1 MTSHDVPV
9 DGAAPDAVP
18 VRSPVPVPDGVL
30 DAFWRYDAALLAND
44 RRVLDELFL
53 PGPDTVRGDGRVL
66 LVGHDAIAG
75 FRSAR
80 AAIPTRRVA
89 ELQVRVLAQDAVL
102 IMARTADGEAAGLQ
116 TQVWRRTGDGW
127 RVAAAHVSLP
137 AKPPAATAAAPAPA
151 PAAAPAPAPAVAPA
165 PAPVDPSVWRVAGV
179 PLAPPLG
186 RGPLDGLGI
195 AVKDLFAVEG
205 YPTGAGVPAYQA
217 GQPPQAA
224 SAPVVTALR
233 RAGAH
238 LAGIAQTDE
247 FAYSIAGSNSH
258 YGAAPNP
265 AAPARLG
272 GGSSS
277 GPAAAVAL
285 GQAQVG
291 LGTDTAGSIRVPA
304 AYQGLVGFR
313 PTHGAVPSSGVL
325 PLAPSFDTVGWL
337 TRDVATSA
345 AVGAVLLPPGD
356 DLRPSGHE
364 APAAPA
370 RALRL
375 PVAERLADA
384 ATLELFAACVRALE
398 DANVVQPAGTAG
410 LDEEVLDEW
419 FAAFRTV
426 QAYEAWAAHGSWI
439 EGHPGS
445 LGEDVAARFAAAAT
459 VTAAAADT
467 ARAVIASARDLVRA
481 WLADAVLLL
490 PTVPGPAP
498 LRTDGPADIEDV
510 RARTLRISCLSP
522 IAGAPAISL
531 PLAAPSA
538 PVGFCL
544 IGAPGSDLALL
555 STAARFAAAFPEGTS

>member
-1 MTSHDVPV
+1 VVSSSNGVPV
-9 DGAAPDAVP
+9 H
-18 VRSPVPVPDGVL
+18 SPVPVPDGVL
-30 DAFWRYDAALLAND
+30 DAFWRYDAALLRND
-44 RRVLDELFL
+44 RAVLDELFL

-80 AAIPTRRVA
+80 AAIPTRKVA
-89 ELQVRVLAQDAVL
+89 ELQLRVLAPDTVL
-102 IMARTADGEAAGLQ
+102 VMARTADGEAAGLQ
-116 TQVWRRTGDGW
+116 TQVWQRTREGW

-137 AKPPAATAAAPAPA
+137 AKPTAAAVP
-151 PAAAPAPAPAVAPA
+151 APA

-186 RGPLDGLGI
+186 SGPLDGLGI
-195 AVKDLFAVEG
+195 AVKDLIAVEG
-205 YPTGAGVPAYQA
+205 HPTGGGVPAYLA

-238 LAGIAQTDE
+238 LAGLAQTDE
-247 FAYSIAGSNSH
+247 FAYSIAGSNAH

-265 AAPARLG
+265 ASPSRLG

-291 LGTDTAGSIRVPA
+291 LGTDTAGSVRVPA

-313 PTHGAVPSSGVL
+313 PTHGAVPADGVL

-345 AVGAVLLPPGD
+345 AVAAVLLRRGNA
-356 DLRPSGHE
+356 E
-364 APAAPA
+364 AAPPT
-370 RALRL
+370 RMLRL
-375 PVAERLADA
+375 PVAERLADP
-384 ATLELFAACVRALE
+384 ATRQVFAARVAALE
-398 DANVVQPAGTAG
+398 DAGLVPRPETAD

-426 QAYEAWAAHGSWI
+426 QAHEAWAAHGGWI
-439 EGHPGS
+439 EAHPGS
-445 LGEDVAARFAAAAT
+445 LGPDVAARFAAAAA
-459 VTAAAADT
+459 VTAAEADT
-467 ARAVIASARDLVRA
+467 ARAVVTMARERLRA
-481 WLADAVLLL
+481 WLDGAFLVL
-490 PTVPGPAP
+490 PTAPGPAP
-498 LRTDGPADIEDV
+498 LRTASPAEIDDI
-510 RARTLRISCLSP
+510 RARTLRISCLAP
-522 IAGAPAISL
+522 IAGAPAISI
-531 PLAAPSA
+531 PLGAPGA
-538 PVGFCL
+538 PLGFCL
-544 IGAPGSDLALL
+544 SGAPGSDLALL
-555 STAARFAAAFPEGTS
+555 SAAARFAAFTPERTP